1 MPKHCLRKLYYAFVY
16 PHIMYGIEIYANT
29 CYSALDKLCKLNN
42 KLLRIL
48 LNATIETPVLELYK
62 SFDLLAIPV
71 LFEFKL
77 LVFVFDCLYRRQYS
91 PEIFHNYFQVN
102 SDFHDHNTR
111 QRSNLHFESV
121 QSSSGQRQTSFCAS
135 KFWNSLPQPLK
146 NYTCRNSFKKAL
158 KQYLLN
164 RE

>member
-1 MPKHCLRKLYYAFVY
+1 M
-16 PHIMYGIEIYANT
+16 
-29 CYSALDKLCKLNN
+29 
-42 KLLRIL
+42 
-48 LNATIETPVLELYK
+48 
-62 SFDLLAIPV
+62 
-71 LFEFKL
+71 
-77 LVFVFDCLYRRQYS
+77 FDCLYRRQYS

-111 QRSNLHFESV
+111 QRSNLHFELV

-164 RE
+164 REWLSQSTCLLIIVIDTSIILISSLTVNIITTVDIIIITVDCSNYITLQLL